1 MILSKY
7 NLPRYP
13 SEAAV
18 DPDAVE
24 KDIEFIGD
32 FIEGHVVHLIKK

>member
-1 MILSKY
+1 VILSKY

-13 SEAAV
+13 SEGAV
-18 DPDAVE
+18 DPVDVE

-32 FIEGHVVHLIKK
+32 FIEQHIVLLIRI